1 MQSSNPLREG
11 RTTRRQVIAGA
22 AAVVVGA
29 AGLVRTGEARA
40 AHVMRP
46 WPATRPTPALD
57 LTDLGGKTWSLASLK
72 GRPVL
77 LNFWASWC
85 EPCRAEMP
93 SLERLA
99 AKHGRTKLVVL
110 TVNYQEPEATIRR
123 FLEARPVAL
132 PILLDPE
139 GDAAGLWTP
148 RVFPS
153 TVLIDRTGAA
163 QNTVVGELDWAGPE
177 AHALIEP
184 LLVKLRRSA
193 PR

>member
-1 MQSSNPLREG
+1 MQSSIPPRAG
-11 RTTRRQVIAGA
+11 RTTRREMIAGA
-22 AAVVVGA
+22 VAVAFGA
-29 AGLVRTGEARA
+29 AGLGRMGEARA
-40 AHVMRP
+40 AHVTRP
-46 WPATRPTPALD
+46 WPATRPTPSLE
-57 LTDLGGKTWSLASLK
+57 LTDLGGKSWSLAALK

-99 AKHGRTKLVVL
+99 AKHGRAKLVVL

-153 TVLIDRTGAA
+153 TVLIDRTGVARS
-163 QNTVVGELDWAGPE
+163 TVVGELDWAGAE
-177 AHALIEP
+177 ADALIGP
-184 LLVKLRRSA
+184 LLMPPRHSA

>member
-1 MQSSNPLREG
+1 MQSSNPPEDG
-11 RTTRRQVIAGA
+11 RTTRREVLAGA
-22 AAVVVGA
+22 AALVVGA
-29 AGLVRTGEARA
+29 AGFGRMGEARA
-40 AHVMRP
+40 AHVTRP
-46 WPATRPTPALD
+46 WPATRPTPALE
-57 LTDLGGKTWSLASLK
+57 LTDLGGKVWSLASLK

-110 TVNYQEPEATIRR
+110 TVNYQEPEVAIRR
-123 FLEARPVAL
+123 FLEARPVGL

-153 TVLIDRTGAA
+153 TVLIDQTGAA
-163 QNTVVGELDWAGPE
+163 RITVVGELDWSGPE

-184 LLVKLRRSA
+184 LLVTPRNSA